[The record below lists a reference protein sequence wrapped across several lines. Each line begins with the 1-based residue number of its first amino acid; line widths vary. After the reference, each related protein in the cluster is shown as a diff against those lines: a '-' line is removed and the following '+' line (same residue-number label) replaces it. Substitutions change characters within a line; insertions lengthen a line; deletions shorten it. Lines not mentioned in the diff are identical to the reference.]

1 MSNVFKGV
9 TNFGVDLAKG
19 GFNAVRGIGLNLF
32 KSANSAFS
40 GISNIFSG
48 NFTQG
53 VKDIGRSVIKTTL
66 QTPIDAIIAG
76 IGNPLLSIGA
86 KSESLS
92 DKQKIIAREIF
103 DESINL
109 DSVRIKTV
117 ANWVSGGFSS
127 YARALVIGND
137 ILVPQKQD
145 LKGLPDIHNDQELF
159 NHELTHIWQHQ
170 NGGTNYLTEALY
182 AQGLGDGYDIHKGL
196 TEDKKFAELNPEQQG
211 EMVKMIYQRKNLSR
225 QQRASDCFPSDIV
238 TDSQIEEALYSIRNG
253 LGAP

>member
-1 MSNVFKGV
+1 MNKILIIDDLHPAFAEKAKALG
-9 TNFGVDLAKG
+9 FEVDDKPQITRTETLAVIKDYVG
-19 GFNAVRGIGLNLF
+19 IAVRTKF
-32 KSANSAFS
+32 
-40 GISNIFSG
+40 
-48 NFTQG
+48 
-53 VKDIGRSVIKTTL
+53 R
-66 QTPIDAIIAG
+66 ID
-76 IGNPLLSIGA
+76 
-86 KSESLS
+86 K
-92 DKQKIIAREIF
+92 EIF

-117 ANWVSGGFSS
+117 ANWVSEGFSA

-145 LKGLPDIHNDQELF
+145 LKGLPDIHEDQELF

-196 TEDKKFAELNPEQQG
+196 VEDKKFAELNPEQQG

-225 QQRASDCFPSDIV
+225 QQRASDFFPSDIL